1 MKNQEDIKKK
11 VAENIR
17 FYRKKAN
24 MTQKQLAEKLGVK
37 NTAVSNW
44 ENGQNSIDTELLFRV
59 CDVFGVTINQI
70 YGIEE
75 NESTE
80 TNYSDASFLAF
91 DSELSPHEKALVS
104 AYRENPAMQS
114 AVDKLLGIDTVDS
127 DIAQDMIE
135 TVRAGSS
142 LKKRTNTK

>member
-24 MTQKQLAEKLGVK
+24 LTQKQLAEKLGVK

-59 CDVFGVTINQI
+59 CDVFGITINQM

-75 NESTE
+75 AESVII
-80 TNYSDASFLAF
+80 SS
-91 DSELSPHEKALVS
+91 
-104 AYRENPAMQS
+104 
-114 AVDKLLGIDTVDS
+114 S
-127 DIAQDMIE
+127 DIALSDHEKDVIFSYRNHPEMQGAVDRLLGVEREGADIAKDMSK
-135 TVRAGSS
+135 TVRAGASA
-142 LKKRTNTK
+142 KKPTGAK

>member
-1 MKNQEDIKKK
+1 
-11 VAENIR
+11 
-17 FYRKKAN
+17 

-59 CDVFGVTINQI
+59 CDVFGITINQI

-80 TNYSDASFLAF
+80 TNYSGSSFLSF
-91 DSELSPHEKALVS
+91 DSDLSPHEKALVS
-104 AYRENPAMQS
+104 AYRENPSMQN

-127 DIAQDMIE
+127 DITQDMIE

-142 LKKRTNTK
+142 LKKHTNTK